1 MNDDDIVWLDNV
13 DLLQAQWLDVRH
25 AAFSVVPNKF
35 NKIPFNPLIAKAL
48 ADGADYLVRVTDN
61 THFVTA
67 GWITKDDRRVVLKKG
82 RSDTN

>member
-1 MNDDDIVWLDNV
+1 VAGREACCL
-13 DLLQAQWLDVRH
+13 
-25 AAFSVVPNKF
+25 SVVPNKF

-48 ADGADYLVRVTDN
+48 ADGADYLVRVNDN

-67 GWITKDDRRVVLKKG
+67 GWITNDDRRVVSKKR